1 MRINKKGQAT
11 SGTMTVAG
19 SYDQAGMMPSASYLD
34 DDDLADAM
42 DLGLSEDMDPDM
54 DFLDMVH
61 PMYASG
67 GPNVGNMYPMY
78 VGVPSGD
85 ATGYTGAAYSDDM
98 MPAAYTDDYYVHS
111 PPSVASTMTVST
123 TTTRDSTITGDTLVN
138 VTVAGTEATPSSEA
152 TKTESKLTAP
162 NVPSPVMNSPVSTVG
177 MTPPSDLLKSL
188 MTQSAIPSSETSTVS
203 LSSMQDLDVK
213 SSSGAKPKHSF
224 TQRSRIDWSSD
235 EGSISQGDN
244 PKYAGRLPK
253 MDVSEFEKFA
263 NPPPKQR
270 KNVDVDSVIER
281 NRKNAIQARMNRQRK
296 KEMMQS
302 LEQQVNELSDENT
315 TLKTENASLRE
326 ERDDMAEE
334 IQYLKN
340 VLANESM
347 LSRVLHNI
355 GQVSEVRLSK
365 AFTKKRKSGAEGDL
379 KFEHSKNHSSS
390 TDCQKCKDTLARMG
404 AGVCL
409 HVENNDVSL
418 EFCAKCAKMA
428 KSGAP

>member
-1 MRINKKGQAT
+1 MRINKKGQAQGP

-19 SYDQAGMMPSASYLD
+19 SYDQGGMMPSSSYLD
-34 DDDLADAM
+34 DDLVDEM
-42 DLGLSEDMDPDM
+42 DLGIPDDMDPDM
-54 DFLDMVH
+54 DFLDMLH
-61 PMYASG
+61 PLYATG
-67 GPNVGNMYPMY
+67 GPNGGTMYPMY
-78 VGVPSGD
+78 VGPSD
-85 ATGYTGAAYSDDM
+85 ATGYTGAAPYDDDL
-98 MPAAYTDDYYVHS
+98 MPAAYSDDYYVRS

-123 TTTRDSTITGDTLVN
+123 TTRDSTATGDTLTS
-138 VTVAGTEATPSSEA
+138 VTVPSTEATTVGDV
-152 TKTESKLTAP
+152 TKPKDASVKAENTPLPP
-162 NVPSPVMNSPVSTVG
+162 NGNEMDIHASTVG
-177 MTPPSDLLKSL
+177 DLLKRL
-188 MTQSAIPSSETSTVS
+188 MTHSAIPSSDNSTPS
-203 LSSMQDLDVK
+203 PMQDVEVK
-213 SSSGAKPKHSF
+213 SSSGAKPKLSYKQPSH
-224 TQRSRIDWSSD
+224 IDWSSD
-235 EGSISQGDN
+235 EGSISQGDISKYVGHQ
-244 PKYAGRLPK
+244 PKT
-253 MDVSEFEKFA
+253 DVTEFEKFA

-296 KEMMQS
+296 KEMMQT
-302 LEQQVNELSDENT
+302 LEQQVNELQRENK

-326 ERDDMAEE
+326 ERDEMAEE

-347 LSRVLHNI
+347 LSSVLHNI

-365 AFTKKRKSGAEGDL
+365 AFIKKRKSASGDDSKL
-379 KFEHSKNHSSS
+379 EHSKKHFSSG
-390 TDCQKCKDTLARMG
+390 DCQKCKDTLARMG